1 MNTDAVDIQENIVMN
16 NEQLS
21 LATFA
26 GGCFWC
32 MESPFEKLTG
42 VHKVISGYTGGF
54 KINPTY
60 EEVSVGTTGHLE
72 AVQITYNPN
81 KVTYQ
86 ELLDVYWRQI
96 DPTDA
101 NGSFVDR
108 GEPYKAAIFYHNE
121 EQQRLA
127 NKSRDVLGK
136 LMKYQKPIATEIIEF
151 TKFYKAEEYH
161 QDYYKKNPLR
171 YKIYRYRSGRDQ
183 YLTEI
188 WGDKDKPSDFELKA
202 KLTDVQYEVTQNDGT
217 ERSFD
222 NQYWDNKQAG
232 IYVDIVSGE
241 ALFSSTDKYDSKTG
255 WPSFTKPIS
264 KESLIEKEDKKLFFV
279 RTEVRSKQAN
289 SHLGHM
295 FNDGPA
301 PTGLR
306 YCINSAA
313 LKFIPKNKLEQEGYG
328 KYIKLFGN
336 YLP

>member
-1 MNTDAVDIQENIVMN
+1 MNTDAVDVQENIIMN

-32 MESPFEKLTG
+32 MESPFEKLPG
-42 VHKVISGYTGGF
+42 VYKVISGYTGGF

-60 EEVSVGTTGHLE
+60 EEVSAGTTGHLE
-72 AVQITYNPN
+72 AIQITYDPN

-86 ELLDVYWRQI
+86 KLLDVYWRQI

-108 GEPYKAAIFYHNE
+108 GEQYRAAVFYHNE

-127 NKSRDVLGK
+127 NKSREILDK
-136 LMKYQKPIATEIIEF
+136 QMNYQKPIATEITEF

-171 YKIYRYRSGRDQ
+171 YKIYRYRSGRDE

-188 WGDKDKPSDFELKA
+188 WGDKDKSSDFELKA
-202 KLTDVQYEVTQNDGT
+202 KLTDIQYEVTQNNGT

-222 NQYWDNKQAG
+222 NEYWDNKQAG

-241 ALFSSTDKYDSKTG
+241 ALFSSNDKYESKTG

-264 KESLIEKEDKKLFFV
+264 NEVLMEKEDNKLFFG

-289 SHLGHM
+289 SHLGHV

-306 YCINSAA
+306 YCVNSAA
-313 LKFIPKNKLEQEGYG
+313 LKFIPKDKLEQEGYG
-328 KYIKLFGN
+328 EYIKIFE
-336 YLP
+336 

>member
-1 MNTDAVDIQENIVMN
+1 MN

-54 KINPTY
+54 KLDPTY
-60 EEVSVGTTGHLE
+60 EEVSAGTTGHLE
-72 AVQITYNPN
+72 AIQITYNPN

-86 ELLDVYWRQI
+86 KLLDVYWRQI

-108 GEPYKAAIFYHNE
+108 GEQYKAAIFYHNK

-127 NKSRDVLGK
+127 SKSRDALGK
-136 LMKYQKPIATEIIEF
+136 LMKYQKPITTEIIEF

-202 KLTDVQYEVTQNDGT
+202 KLTDIQYEVTQNDST

-264 KESLIEKEDKKLFFV
+264 NESLIEKEDKKLFFV
-279 RTEVRSKQAN
+279 RTEVRSKQAD

-313 LKFIPKNKLEQEGYG
+313 LKFIPKDKLEQEGYG
-328 KYIKLFGN
+328 EYIKMFE
-336 YLP
+336 Y